1 MGGRLRV
8 VCIPYMIV
16 LESRWSFSALTGLI
30 HPHRDQV
37 RKLRRMHIVTVV
49 SISSFFFFFFFFRP
63 YTSLTPL
70 VSASSWGYLVGKRE
84 GNRPINEGTEGIEGF
99 G

>member
-8 VCIPYMIV
+8 VCIPCMIV

-49 SISSFFFFFFFFRP
+49 SISSFFFFFFF
-63 YTSLTPL
+63 SSIH
-70 VSASSWGYLVGKRE
+70 VSNSSRQCVVLGLLGGKTRRE
-84 GNRPINEGTEGIEGF
+84 STY
-99 G
+99 